1 MFFDTNQGK
10 QLLRERK
17 KKNAEEN
24 NNKKSIIQKEGFI
37 NNDGKKTD
45 EDDDTKLVNELTVLE
60 DDFNTKKS
68 AYALAYK
75 SLMDKTQNYMASA
88 DNTNTKIN
96 KNVYVN
102 QVQNPTTIT
111 PSRVGCYRTNA
122 TFETDEYIGT
132 YTDSWTRAMPQ
143 TTGTYIPYAD
153 CRAAAVKGNYKYYAV
168 QNYQASNNT
177 AQCFFSNDLTQAE
190 AQGPSSAIITGSDGR
205 KYGGPWGNAIYTIG
219 TSVEDDTTTG
229 MTYQTDLGTSVSS
242 DACKTRAGDLGNS
255 VFALRGGNSAAGISK
270 CYVGNNLTAA
280 TQGGIATKTM
290 VSYSFD
296 QVPNVNMAELFYNGQ
311 VGVYKD
317 TPTVNISLDSRF
329 KGVSTC
335 NLLTGGLINTSKM
348 IASWG
353 LGCPPVPPV
362 PPTPP
367 SPILIGVGTDNKLY
381 SKTSINKPWT
391 KLPDSYGNGN
401 GKTYITVGGQI
412 GVGGPLML
420 IGTDN
425 QVWTKVFFESDSLQN
440 TGPYGIQGG
449 IIWLNNYG
457 AFYAIGGNNA
467 AWSAWNDLQSWEQFN
482 NGGRLLGVI
491 LLNDGVSF
499 LGIGMDNTL
508 FTAANQWSYWVQVPG
523 NTCCMISVAQLPD
536 DSFIAVG
543 TDNKLYT
550 KKSLNATDTWVKVT
564 TTEPI
569 GMISIGTYTVNP
581 ADPLF
586 KAPPPPQ
593 GQLTPPPPG
602 TITTPQAAF
611 AYLEMLKIQN
621 IEKKADLKA
630 EIASLAVG
638 NWNTYT
644 SVVKGQES
652 ADFIVGQAGSDPAPY
667 CQKDFSA
674 TYKCGLGPNKTITI
688 AAEAKGKTAQFDCT
702 AENAICK
709 GFKLT
714 LGDDGNLVLTDSTKK
729 VVWQSNTKTVGI
741 ASTEFNAANGIYGR
755 NYLNPG
761 ETLGAGQ
768 FIGSP
773 SGNCFLIMIAGSD
786 TTPGGLQIQYNIVN
800 CSATSGAGNDDT
812 AYGVYNIPG
821 VVSSAIASGLGQAGF
836 IDDSGTLREYP
847 SEMIHLGTDYDSL
860 GNYNSEG
867 NDLSS
872 FTMTNISSADCKAK
886 CSATEKCA
894 GFIFNK
900 SENKCYLK
908 SSGMFP
914 TGLRIPDSNS
924 ELYIRSKTVSGG
936 DISCPTTMDK
946 GISVAEWSAMPIGE
960 KMQMTTLCKLG
971 LVTQTDQQDLK
982 AKNQA
987 VSLAAAKLQA
997 KIDELVENDMLLVN
1011 KLGNHV
1017 NKLQKDLKQYTIV
1030 NKEISKNENTMEGL
1044 TGFSDDSELV
1054 MISNNY
1060 RYLLLTIFAI
1070 FLVGTII
1077 KVSRR

>member
-17 KKNAEEN
+17 KKNKEEDN
-24 NNKKSIIQKEGFI
+24 IKKEGFT
-37 NNDGKKTD
+37 NKKTD
-45 EDDDTKLVNELTVLE
+45 YDDDTILVNELTVLE
-60 DDFNTKKS
+60 NDFNTKKS

-88 DNTNTKIN
+88 DNTSTSIN

-102 QVQNPTTIT
+102 QVQNPTNIT

-122 TFETDEYIGT
+122 TFEKDEYIGT
-132 YTDSWTRAMPQ
+132 YTDSATRTMPE
-143 TTGTYIPYAD
+143 TTGTYLSYAD
-153 CRAAAVKGNYKYYAV
+153 CKAAAIKGNYTYFGL
-168 QNYQASNNT
+168 QNYQANDNT
-177 AQCFFSNDLTQAE
+177 AYCSFSNDLTQTE
-190 AQGPSSAIITGSDGR
+190 ALGPSTAIITGNDGR
-205 KYGGPWGNAIYTIG
+205 KYGGGWANAIYEIG
-219 TSVEDDTTTG
+219 TSVEDDASTG
-229 MTYQTDLGTSVSS
+229 MTYQTDLGTSVSA
-242 DACKTRAGDLGNS
+242 DTCKTRAGDLGTS
-255 VFALRGGNSAAGISK
+255 VFALRGGNSGAGISK

-280 TQGGIATKTM
+280 TQGGIATKAM

-317 TPTVNISLDSRF
+317 KPTVNISLDSRF

-335 NLLTGGLINTSKM
+335 NLLTGGLINTSNM

-353 LGCPPVPPV
+353 LGCPPVPPT

-381 SKTSINKPWT
+381 SKTSINTPWI

-412 GVGGPLML
+412 GVGGPLMV

-425 QVWTKVFFESDSLQN
+425 KIWTKEFFESDSVQQS
-440 TGPYGIQGG
+440 GPYAVQGG
-449 IIWLNNYG
+449 VLWLNNYN
-457 AFYAIGGNNA
+457 AYYAIGMDNGAYSGWNN
-467 AWSAWNDLQSWEQFN
+467 LQSWGEFN

-499 LGIGMDNTL
+499 LGIGMDQSL
-508 FTAANQWSYWVQVPG
+508 YTAANQWANWELLPG
-523 NTCCMISVAQLPD
+523 NICCVISVAQLPD
-536 DSFIAVG
+536 NSIIAVG
-543 TDNKLYT
+543 PNNDLWTR
-550 KKSLNATDTWVKVT
+550 KSLNATDTWVKVT

-569 GMISIGTYTVNP
+569 GMLSIATYTVNS

-586 KAPPPPQ
+586 KAPPPES
-593 GQLTPPPPG
+593 
-602 TITTPQAAF
+602 QA
-611 AYLEMLKIQN
+611 EI
-621 IEKKADLKA
+621 KA
-630 EIASLAVG
+630 EVASLAVG

-644 SVVKGQES
+644 SIVNGQES

-674 TYKCGLGPNKTITI
+674 TYKCGFGPNKSITI

-709 GFKLT
+709 GFRLT
-714 LGDDGNLVLTDSTKK
+714 LGDDGNLVLTDSTKAI
-729 VVWQSNTKTVGI
+729 VWQSNTKTVGI

-761 ETLGAGQ
+761 ETLSAGQ

-773 SGNCFLIMIAGSD
+773 SGNCFLIMIPGSA
-786 TTPGGLQIQYNIVN
+786 TTPGGLQIQYNVTN
-800 CSATSGAGNDDT
+800 CSEITGAGNDDT
-812 AYGVYNIPG
+812 AYGVYTIPG
-821 VVSSAIASGLGQAGF
+821 VDSGAIASGLGQAGY

-847 SEMIHLGTDYDSL
+847 SEMIQPGTDYDLL
-860 GNYNSEG
+860 GNYNSDG

-886 CSATEKCA
+886 CSAANNCA
-894 GFIFNK
+894 GFVFNK

-914 TGLRIPDSNS
+914 KGLRVPDSNS
-924 ELYIRSKTVSGG
+924 ELYIRSKTVNGG
-936 DISCPTTMDK
+936 DISCPTKMDK
-946 GISVAEWSAMPIGE
+946 GISITEWSTMPIGE

-971 LVTQTDQQDLK
+971 LVTQEEQADLK

-997 KIDELVENDMLLVN
+997 KIDELVKNDMVLVN

-1030 NKEISKNENTMEGL
+1030 NKEINKNEHTIEGL

-1060 RYLLLTIFAI
+1060 KYLLFTIFAI